1 MFEKLFGR
9 FFKKKGDK
17 AAKKKAPAPAKKEA
31 ANESVGIEKSALNE
45 EAPENSLSVPS
56 PVSDAQPLDDKPPS
70 GLINMNAGLDKEA
83 EKIKEANGNGNGK
96 PRVDVIDAMGNSVS
110 EMVAKI
116 TRQLEASTEQLSRSR
131 KYTNFAMILLGVTLL
146 GTIVAMGSVAW
157 TLSSQMGNVDEA
169 ISSLR
174 EQADVQDNSV
184 DLIAEM
190 RIELQQLVENQAMG
204 SEEVD
209 AGSALNRE
217 IEIKIQE
224 LAVLIDKIA
233 VNQTNIEGKL
243 SSLSRRIT
251 DGVPTKGGANSEAME
266 KALAKVEQRVGD
278 LYTIEKARIAREIAD
293 LRSRPSSQ

>member
-1 MFEKLFGR
+1 MFEKLLGR
-9 FFKKKGDK
+9 FFQKKGDK
-17 AAKKKAPAPAKKEA
+17 VAKKKVHAPPIEA
-31 ANESVGIEKSALNE
+31 VNESVGAEKSALYE
-45 EAPENSLSVPS
+45 EALENSISAPS
-56 PVSDAQPLDDKPPS
+56 PVSNTQQLDDKPPS
-70 GLINMNAGLDKEA
+70 GLINMDAGLEKEA

-116 TRQLEASTEQLSRSR
+116 TRQLEASTDQLSKSR

-174 EQADVQDNSV
+174 AQADVQDNSV

-190 RIELQQLVENQAMG
+190 RIELQQLVEGQAMG

-243 SSLSRRIT
+243 SSLSRRLT
-251 DGVPTKGGANSEAME
+251 DGVPTKGGASSEAME

>member
-9 FFKKKGDK
+9 FFKKKGGK
-17 AAKKKAPAPAKKEA
+17 AAKKKASAPSKETV
-31 ANESVGIEKSALNE
+31 NESVGTEKSALSV
-45 EAPENSLSVPS
+45 EAPENSLPASNPG
-56 PVSDAQPLDDKPPS
+56 SDAQPLDDKPPS

-174 EQADVQDNSV
+174 AQADVQDNSV

-190 RIELQQLVENQAMG
+190 RIELQQLVEGQEMS
-204 SEEVD
+204 SEEVN
-209 AGSALNRE
+209 AGAALDRE
-217 IEIKIQE
+217 IDIKIQE

-233 VNQTNIEGKL
+233 VNQTNIEGEL
-243 SSLSRRIT
+243 SSLSRRLT

-293 LRSRPSSQ
+293 LRSRRSRQ

>member
-17 AAKKKAPAPAKKEA
+17 AAKKKVPAPAKKEA
-31 ANESVGIEKSALNE
+31 VNESVGMEKSALNE
-45 EAPENSLSVPS
+45 EAPENSLSAPN
-56 PVSDAQPLDDKPPS
+56 PNSDAQPLDDKPPS
-70 GLINMNAGLDKEA
+70 GLINMNAGLEKEA

-190 RIELQQLVENQAMG
+190 RIELQQLVEGKEMS

-217 IEIKIQE
+217 IEVKIQE

-243 SSLSRRIT
+243 SSLSRRLT
-251 DGVPTKGGANSEAME
+251 EGVPTKGGANSEAM
-266 KALAKVEQRVGD
+266 
-278 LYTIEKARIAREIAD
+278 
-293 LRSRPSSQ
+293 

>member
-17 AAKKKAPAPAKKEA
+17 AAKKKAPAAAKKEA

-45 EAPENSLSVPS
+45 EAPENSLSAANPT
-56 PVSDAQPLDDKPPS
+56 SDAQPLDDKPPS

-116 TRQLEASTEQLSRSR
+116 TRQLEASTDQLSRSR

-157 TLSSQMGNVDEA
+157 TLSSQMGNVDDA

-174 EQADVQDNSV
+174 EQADVRDNSV

-190 RIELQQLVENQAMG
+190 RIELQQLVEGQAMG
-204 SEEVD
+204 SEDLD
-209 AGSALNRE
+209 ADSALSRE

-224 LAVLIDKIA
+224 LAILIDKIA

-243 SSLSRRIT
+243 SSLSRRLT
-251 DGVPTKGGANSEAME
+251 DGVPTKGGASSEAME
-266 KALAKVEQRVGD
+266 KALAKVERRVGD

-293 LRSRPSSQ
+293 LRSRRSSQ

>member
-9 FFKKKGDK
+9 FFKKKGGK
-17 AAKKKAPAPAKKEA
+17 AEKKKVPAPAKKEA
-31 ANESVGIEKSALNE
+31 VEESVGTEKSAQNE
-45 EAPENSLSVPS
+45 EASANSLSVPS

-83 EKIKEANGNGNGK
+83 EKIKEANGNGK

-116 TRQLEASTEQLSRSR
+116 TRQLEASTDQLSRSR

-190 RIELQQLVENQAMG
+190 RVDLQQLLEGQEMG

-224 LAVLIDKIA
+224 LAGLIDKIA

-243 SSLSRRIT
+243 SSLSRRLT
-251 DGVPTKGGANSEAME
+251 DGVPTKGGASSEAME

-293 LRSRPSSQ
+293 LRSRRSSQ

>member
-31 ANESVGIEKSALNE
+31 VNESVGMEKSALNE
-45 EAPENSLSVPS
+45 EAPENSLSAPS

-70 GLINMNAGLDKEA
+70 GLINMNAGLEKEA

-190 RIELQQLVENQAMG
+190 RVDLQQLLEGQEMG

-224 LAVLIDKIA
+224 LAGLIDKIA

-243 SSLSRRIT
+243 SSLSRRLT
-251 DGVPTKGGANSEAME
+251 DGVPTKGGASSEAME

-293 LRSRPSSQ
+293 LRSRRSSQ

>member
-9 FFKKKGDK
+9 FFKKKGGK
-17 AAKKKAPAPAKKEA
+17 AAKKKAPAPSKETV
-31 ANESVGIEKSALNE
+31 NESVGAEQSALYE
-45 EAPENSLSVPS
+45 EASENSLSTPS

-70 GLINMNAGLDKEA
+70 GLINMNAGLEKEA

-190 RIELQQLVENQAMG
+190 RIELQQLLEGQAMD

-209 AGSALNRE
+209 ADSALNRE

-243 SSLSRRIT
+243 SSLSKRLA

-293 LRSRPSSQ
+293 LRSRRSSQ

>member
-17 AAKKKAPAPAKKEA
+17 AAKKKAPAPAKKEV

-169 ISSLR
+169 ILSLR
-174 EQADVQDNSV
+174 EQADVRDNSV

-190 RIELQQLVENQAMG
+190 RIELQQLVEGQEMS

-243 SSLSRRIT
+243 SSLSRRLM
-251 DGVPTKGGANSEAME
+251 DGVPPKGGASSEAME

-293 LRSRPSSQ
+293 LRSRRSSQ

>member
-17 AAKKKAPAPAKKEA
+17 AAKKKAPTPAKKEA
-31 ANESVGIEKSALNE
+31 VNESVSTEKSAPNE
-45 EAPENSLSVPS
+45 ETPENSLSVPS
-56 PVSDAQPLDDKPPS
+56 PGSNAQPLDDKPPS

-190 RIELQQLVENQAMG
+190 RIELQQLVEGQAMG

-209 AGSALNRE
+209 ADSALNRE

-243 SSLSRRIT
+243 SSLSRRLT
-251 DGVPTKGGANSEAME
+251 DGVPTKGGASSEAME

-293 LRSRPSSQ
+293 LRARRDSQ

>member
-1 MFEKLFGR
+1 
-9 FFKKKGDK
+9 
-17 AAKKKAPAPAKKEA
+17 
-31 ANESVGIEKSALNE
+31 
-45 EAPENSLSVPS
+45 
-56 PVSDAQPLDDKPPS
+56 
-70 GLINMNAGLDKEA
+70 MNAGLDKEA

-190 RIELQQLVENQAMG
+190 RIELQQLVEGQEMG

-209 AGSALNRE
+209 AGSALDRE

-243 SSLSRRIT
+243 SSLSRRLT
-251 DGVPTKGGANSEAME
+251 DGVPTKGGANSAAME

-293 LRSRPSSQ
+293 LRSRRSSQ

>member
-9 FFKKKGDK
+9 FFKKKGGK
-17 AAKKKAPAPAKKEA
+17 AAKKKAPAPSKETV
-31 ANESVGIEKSALNE
+31 NESVVAEQSALYE
-45 EAPENSLSVPS
+45 EASENSLSTPS

-70 GLINMNAGLDKEA
+70 GLINMNAGLEKEA

-116 TRQLEASTEQLSRSR
+116 TRQLEASTDQLSRSR

-190 RIELQQLVENQAMG
+190 RIELQQLVEGQEMS

-243 SSLSRRIT
+243 SSLSRRLT
-251 DGVPTKGGANSEAME
+251 DGVPTKGGASSEAME

-293 LRSRPSSQ
+293 LRARRGSQ

>member
-31 ANESVGIEKSALNE
+31 VNESVGTEKSALNE
-45 EAPENSLSVPS
+45 EAPENSLSAPS

-70 GLINMNAGLDKEA
+70 GLINMNAGLEKEA

-116 TRQLEASTEQLSRSR
+116 TRQLEASTDQLSRSR

-190 RIELQQLVENQAMG
+190 RIELQQLVEGQEMG

-243 SSLSRRIT
+243 SSLSRRLT
-251 DGVPTKGGANSEAME
+251 DGVPTKGGASSEAME

-293 LRSRPSSQ
+293 LRSRRSSQ

>member
-17 AAKKKAPAPAKKEA
+17 AAKKKAPAPDKKEA
-31 ANESVGIEKSALNE
+31 VNESVGMEKSALNE
-45 EAPENSLSVPS
+45 EAPENLLSAPT
-56 PVSDAQPLDDKPPS
+56 PVSEAQPLDDKPPS

-190 RIELQQLVENQAMG
+190 RIELQQLVEGQAMG
-204 SEEVD
+204 SEELD
-209 AGSALNRE
+209 ADSALSRE

-243 SSLSRRIT
+243 SSLSRRLT
-251 DGVPTKGGANSEAME
+251 DGVPTKGGAGSEAME

-293 LRSRPSSQ
+293 LRSRRSSQ

>member
-17 AAKKKAPAPAKKEA
+17 AAKKKVPAPAKKEA
-31 ANESVGIEKSALNE
+31 VNESVGTEKSAQNE
-45 EAPENSLSVPS
+45 EAPEKALSAPS

-70 GLINMNAGLDKEA
+70 GLINMNAGLEKEA
-83 EKIKEANGNGNGK
+83 EKIKEANGNGK

-116 TRQLEASTEQLSRSR
+116 TRQLEASTDQLSRSR

-190 RIELQQLVENQAMG
+190 RIELQQLVEGQELG

-243 SSLSRRIT
+243 SSLSRRLT

-293 LRSRPSSQ
+293 LRSRRSSQ

>member
-31 ANESVGIEKSALNE
+31 VNESVGTEKSALNE
-45 EAPENSLSVPS
+45 EAQQNSLTAPS

-83 EKIKEANGNGNGK
+83 EKIKEANGNGK

-190 RIELQQLVENQAMG
+190 RVDLQQLLEGQEMG

-224 LAVLIDKIA
+224 LAGLIDKIA

-243 SSLSRRIT
+243 SSLSRRLT
-251 DGVPTKGGANSEAME
+251 DGVPTKGGASSEAME

-293 LRSRPSSQ
+293 LRSRRSSQ

>member
-9 FFKKKGDK
+9 FLKKKGGK
-17 AAKKKAPAPAKKEA
+17 AEKKKVPAPAKKEA
-31 ANESVGIEKSALNE
+31 VEESVGTEKSAQNK
-45 EAPENSLSVPS
+45 EAPENALSSPS
-56 PVSDAQPLDDKPPS
+56 SVSDPQPLDDKPPS

-116 TRQLEASTEQLSRSR
+116 TRQLEASTDQLSRSR

-157 TLSSQMGNVDEA
+157 TLSSQMGNVDDA

-190 RIELQQLVENQAMG
+190 RIELQQLVEGQEMS

-243 SSLSRRIT
+243 SSLSRRLT
-251 DGVPTKGGANSEAME
+251 EGVPTKGGASSEAME

-293 LRSRPSSQ
+293 LRARRGSQ

>member
-9 FFKKKGDK
+9 FFKKKGAK
-17 AAKKKAPAPAKKEA
+17 AAEKKAPATSKEA
-31 ANESVGIEKSALNE
+31 VKESAGVETSALNE
-45 EAPENSLSVPS
+45 KAPENSLSAPS
-56 PVSDAQPLDDKPPS
+56 PVSEVQPLDDKPPS

-116 TRQLEASTEQLSRSR
+116 TRQLEASTDQLSRSR

-190 RIELQQLVENQAMG
+190 RIELQQLVEGQAMG
-204 SEEVD
+204 SEELD
-209 AGSALNRE
+209 ADSALNRE

-243 SSLSRRIT
+243 STLARRLT
-251 DGVPTKGGANSEAME
+251 DGVPTRGGANSEAME

-293 LRSRPSSQ
+293 LRARRGSE

>member
-31 ANESVGIEKSALNE
+31 VNGSVGTEKSALNE
-45 EAPENSLSVPS
+45 EAQQNSLTAPS

-83 EKIKEANGNGNGK
+83 EKIKEANGNGK

-190 RIELQQLVENQAMG
+190 RIELQQLLEGQAMD

-209 AGSALNRE
+209 ADSALNRE

-243 SSLSRRIT
+243 SSLSRRLA

-293 LRSRPSSQ
+293 LRSRRSSQ

>member
-9 FFKKKGDK
+9 FFKKKGGK
-17 AAKKKAPAPAKKEA
+17 AAKKKAPAPSKETV
-31 ANESVGIEKSALNE
+31 NESVGNEQSASYE
-45 EAPENSLSVPS
+45 EASENSLSTPS

-70 GLINMNAGLDKEA
+70 GLINMNAGLEKEA

-190 RIELQQLVENQAMG
+190 RIELQQLLEGQAMD

-209 AGSALNRE
+209 ADSALNRE

-243 SSLSRRIT
+243 SSLSRRLA
-251 DGVPTKGGANSEAME
+251 DGVPTKGVANSEAME

-293 LRSRPSSQ
+293 LRSRRSSQ